1 MQFNGKFYLN
11 MYPDVIKAGYTEKTV
26 YRHYIKYGKKEGRIS
41 CESELKQLQKK
52 GIIDILLNYKNYVV
66 QKKEQQLIN
75 ILIRTSNRPESFK
88 KCISSILEQEY
99 INYNV
104 IICYDKPE
112 SLEYLNNY
120 RENENIT
127 YFPIH
132 IESEEKYKFNL
143 YCNSLLEKVEKGY
156 IMFLDD
162 DDLLAHNKVF
172 SIINDNLNDSNDL
185 IIWKF
190 FRPDMIIYPKNI
202 KNIKFGEIDTTSI
215 CFHFSHKN
223 KSKWG
228 DKQYGD
234 YNFYS
239 KLLNTHNFNLVFIPF
254 ILTKTSFYDKVG
266 NFGN

>member
-1 MQFNGKFYLN
+1 MNFDGKFYLN
-11 MYPDVIKAGYTEKTV
+11 LYPDLVKAGYTEKTV
-26 YRHYIKYGKKEGRIS
+26 YRHYINCGKKERRIS

-52 GIIDILLNYKNYVV
+52 ATIDILLNYKNYIV

-88 KCISSILEQEY
+88 QCISSILEQEY
-99 INYNV
+99 INYNI

-112 SLEYLNNY
+112 SLEYLDNY
-120 RENENIT
+120 RENKNIA

-132 IESEEKYKFNL
+132 IESKEKYRFNL
-143 YCNSLLEKVEKGY
+143 YCNTLLEKVDQGY

-162 DDLLAHNKVF
+162 DDILAHNKVF
-172 SIINDNLNDSNDL
+172 SIINDNLNHSNDL

-190 FRPDMIIYPKNI
+190 FRPDCIIYPKNI

-223 KSKWG
+223 KSKWR

-239 KLLNTHNFNLVFIPF
+239 KLLNTHNFNIVFIPF